1 MTMIQIF
8 ICFSGPPCFCPRIQF
23 PICGVDGKNYDNEC
37 EAKCVGVKRKC
48 LGPCPCAG
56 IPSTDLLY
64 PYLPK
69 VGMHIFL
76 LVCKPQTASFWVHS
90 AIANLQISEGS
101 HSAKLHILKFIM
113 IDRQI
118 TKPEI
123 SLMFQSTNCESANL
137 QGKKTMF

>member
-1 MTMIQIF
+1 M
-8 ICFSGPPCFCPRIQF
+8 SGPVSLCRYTFNRSTL
-23 PICGVDGKNYDNEC
+23 PISSKGGH
-37 EAKCVGVKRKC
+37 A
-48 LGPCPCAG
+48 
-56 IPSTDLLY
+56 
-64 PYLPK
+64 
-69 VGMHIFL
+69 HFL

-90 AIANLQISEGS
+90 AIANPQISEGS

-113 IDRQI
+113 INRQI